1 MPELPEVETIR
12 RGLEH
17 YLVGHKILDVEIKV
31 PKLFEGNPREII
43 GSKVTKVRRFGKGLV
58 IDLSN
63 GYSLAIHIK
72 LTGQLIYRDE
82 KTKDIEVSKQKVG
95 TVPSKFTHVIFTLD
109 RGAHLYYNDLRRFG
123 WIKVVRTN
131 EVQDLPFFKSM
142 GPEPFKDLTLEYFK
156 KVLMNSSLAVKPL
169 IMDQKRIGGIG
180 NIYANDALYLSKI
193 NPKRSAKTL
202 SSPEIKSLFDSIHKV
217 MEKGMKYGGS
227 SELTYVN
234 VLGQEGEYQR
244 HTLVYGRQG
253 DICERCGGLIKKY
266 FLGGRGTY
274 WCERCQN

>member
-12 RGLEH
+12 RGLEY
-17 YLVGHKILDVEIKV
+17 YLVGHKIVDVEVKV
-31 PKLFEGNPREII
+31 PKLFEGNPKDII
-43 GSKVTKVRRFGKGLV
+43 GSKVVKVRRFGKGLV
-58 IDLSN
+58 VDLSN
-63 GYSLAIHIK
+63 SYSLAIHVK

-82 KTKDIEVSKQKVG
+82 KTKDIPVSSKVG
-95 TVPSKFTHVIFTLD
+95 TVPSKFTHVTFTLD
-109 RGAHLYYNDLRRFG
+109 KNAYLYYNDIRRFG
-123 WIKVVRTN
+123 WIKVVKTS
-131 EVQDLPFFKSM
+131 EVQNLPFFKSM
-142 GPEPFKDLTLEYFK
+142 GPEPFKDLILDYFS
-156 KVLMNSSLAVKPL
+156 KVLSKSNLAVKPL

-180 NIYANDALYLSKI
+180 NIYANDALYLAKI
-193 NPKRSAKTL
+193 DPKRPAKSL
-202 SSPEIKSLFDSIHKV
+202 SSNEVKSLFDAVHKV

-253 DICERCGGLIKKY
+253 DICERCRGRIKKY

-274 WCERCQN
+274 WCEKCQR